1 MTEQDAAR
9 ILLVRSIEETDRNV
23 FPPSR
28 LSEALAAAAND
39 LRPSSWFL
47 ARARYLLEAVPHTY
61 SSIVRMAQLPQGWNI
76 PICVFSFLVGL
87 GTNYLGSFQKIPL
100 MLNPIMALVAWN
112 LLMYLVAVCWL
123 LRSVFKKVTRSG
135 EPEGRKESVDG
146 PSFPTASRQ
155 SAFPTA
161 PPVPSAPW
169 TARVLFPSIWISFH
183 NFTLRFHA
191 TRKQAASF
199 VSVAKR
205 FWNHWVEAAQP
216 LVAAR
221 WRRLLHC
228 NAVFLAVGA
237 IVGMYIR
244 GVFLRYEVIWT
255 STFITDERTVARW
268 VEFTF
273 APAILASRIAG
284 RDLSADIDPAQL
296 MSPAGAPAAAWI
308 HLFVLTA
315 LLVIVIPR
323 VVLAGVQ
330 GFRVRRAK
338 TNIQID
344 FDDYFARLIRPQIE
358 ALITQELDRGVQD
371 FARTMANFV
380 CERFYDN
387 RIVPELAQ
395 FRASGGRISDLRQ
408 RIKERCEEF
417 RDEISD
423 FAGTAVKELETSVG
437 PGVERIL
444 SAVQQDFRFAATM
457 RQDVMSDL
465 AIVPQYEFDRSV
477 KPIGEGFAD
486 AIGVTISASIAVAL
500 GTLAGGFG
508 ESLEIAIIVALFG
521 TTGPV
526 GFLIGAIVGLI
537 VGAGAWWFGREKIT
551 EQIEN
556 VRLPST
562 LLGMVLWQS
571 RFDGLIREGRV
582 KCHDLVKTRVG
593 ELLSPLSSRI
603 GGEVWMK
610 LEELWS
616 QNRTRAAT
624 ASERQPAR
632 TQS

>member
-255 STFITDERTVARW
+255 STFITDERTVADRK
-268 VEFTF
+268 
-273 APAILASRIAG
+273 S
-284 RDLSADIDPAQL
+284 
-296 MSPAGAPAAAWI
+296 
-308 HLFVLTA
+308 
-315 LLVIVIPR
+315 
-323 VVLAGVQ
+323 VV
-330 GFRVRRAK
+330 
-338 TNIQID
+338 
-344 FDDYFARLIRPQIE
+344 
-358 ALITQELDRGVQD
+358 
-371 FARTMANFV
+371 
-380 CERFYDN
+380 
-387 RIVPELAQ
+387 
-395 FRASGGRISDLRQ
+395 
-408 RIKERCEEF
+408 
-417 RDEISD
+417 
-423 FAGTAVKELETSVG
+423 
-437 PGVERIL
+437 
-444 SAVQQDFRFAATM
+444 
-457 RQDVMSDL
+457 
-465 AIVPQYEFDRSV
+465 
-477 KPIGEGFAD
+477 
-486 AIGVTISASIAVAL
+486 
-500 GTLAGGFG
+500 
-508 ESLEIAIIVALFG
+508 
-521 TTGPV
+521 
-526 GFLIGAIVGLI
+526 
-537 VGAGAWWFGREKIT
+537 
-551 EQIEN
+551 
-556 VRLPST
+556 
-562 LLGMVLWQS
+562 
-571 RFDGLIREGRV
+571 
-582 KCHDLVKTRVG
+582 
-593 ELLSPLSSRI
+593 
-603 GGEVWMK
+603 
-610 LEELWS
+610 
-616 QNRTRAAT
+616 
-624 ASERQPAR
+624 
-632 TQS
+632 